1 MKLDGCS
8 HGATVHGSLR
18 LHNEEFEMAGSKI
31 RPEDKGKVRIRFMEV
46 ELEGSNETLLEGIRS
61 ITAAMP
67 SQARI
72 VHKQLPT
79 RTQPSQMIAAPAAG
93 ADASA
98 DGDPGYEEIG
108 EEQAE
113 SVAIPEPA
121 KRARVRAPKAPALS
135 ENLRLDEQPMPL
147 RSFCEATNVTPASS
161 ITDKAIV
168 VATWL
173 KEHRQ
178 QVSMSAGD
186 LFTCCKFMDWEPP
199 TDVTSPM
206 RKLKGV
212 QKMSSPEPGVFTLT
226 LIGDKH
232 FRSLRK

>member
-1 MKLDGCS
+1 
-8 HGATVHGSLR
+8 
-18 LHNEEFEMAGSKI
+18 MAGSKI
-31 RPEDKGKVRIRFMEV
+31 RPDDKGKVRIRFMEV

-79 RTQPSQMIAAPAAG
+79 RAQSSQMIAAPAAD

-98 DGDPGYEEIG
+98 ESDPGYEDVS
-108 EEQAE
+108 EEQTE
-113 SVAIPEPA
+113 SVVMPEPA

-135 ENLRLDEQPMPL
+135 ENLRLDEQPMPF
-147 RSFCEATNVTPASS
+147 RSFCDTTHITAASS

-178 QVSMSAGD
+178 QALMSASD

-212 QKMSSPEPGVFTLT
+212 QKMSSPEPGAFTLT

-232 FRSLRK
+232 FRSLKK